1 MSVNRREVARYL
13 EESGFRLIRE
23 GGNHSIYSNGLR
35 TVPLKRHHQLDRITA
50 NQICK
55 QAGLF
60 PKF

>member
-1 MSVNRREVARYL
+1 VSVNRREVARYL
-13 EESGFRLIRE
+13 EESGFRLVRE
-23 GGNHSIYSNGLR
+23 GGNHSIYSNGVK

-55 QAGLF
+55 QAGLL